1 MDSDK
6 IKGML
11 VSTLGDCDI
20 EVEITGNKVVLRI
33 ISEDFEGLSQLKRQK
48 KIYAILNDMVSS
60 GEIHAVT
67 MYTNTPGEIGR

>member
-20 EVEITGNKVVLRI
+20 EVEITGNKVVLHI

-48 KIYAILNDMVSS
+48 KIYAILNDMVSC

-67 MYTNTPGEIGR
+67 MYTNTPEEIGR

>member
-6 IKGML
+6 IKEML
-11 VSTLGDCDI
+11 ASTLGDCDI
-20 EVEITGNKVVLRI
+20 EVQITGNKVVLHI

-67 MYTNTPGEIGR
+67 MYTNTPGEISR

>member
-6 IKGML
+6 IKEML
-11 VSTLGDCDI
+11 ASTLGDCDI
-20 EVEITGNKVVLRI
+20 EVEITGNKLVLHV

-48 KIYAILNDMVSS
+48 KIYAILNEMVST

-67 MYTNTPGEIGR
+67 MYTNTPSEIGR